1 MDRAAAGVR
10 LVAVGLDH
18 TTAPIALRERVAFA
32 DSEVPAALARL
43 THPDHP
49 LLKQAAIL
57 STCNRVE
64 VYGAARSRRSREE
77 LMSFL
82 ARYHGLD
89 PDALTGAVYVHRGAE
104 VAHHLAATSAGMHSL
119 VLGEA
124 QIQGQVRRALK
135 HAIAADSAGPE
146 LRRLFESAIS
156 AGRQVRSR
164 TNLGRGVASVSHAS
178 VELVRRHLGTL
189 SQSTVLLIGAGTTG
203 ELAAKHLVKHRPREL
218 LVLGRG
224 SARAERLA
232 DRYGGRA
239 VTSHQLGEVLV
250 RSDVVISSSSA
261 PHPIVHRQQLEHAL
275 AERDDSR
282 PLLLIDLAM
291 PRDVDP
297 AVAGLTG
304 IELYTIDDLRTV
316 VERTLTQRRAE
327 LPAADSIVH
336 AEVARFTRWLQ
347 CREAAAGLR
356 SVDADV
362 ERARSAA
369 VSQRVGEP
377 RGSHGGG
384 AGIRLPIH
392 ARARRRC

>member
-1 MDRAAAGVR
+1 MTGPE
-10 LVAVGLDH
+10 LVVVGLDYA
-18 TTAPIALRERVAFA
+18 TAPIDLRERVAFA
-32 DSEVPAALARL
+32 DSEIPTALARL
-43 THPDHP
+43 TDTDDR
-49 LLKQAAIL
+49 LLEQAAIL

-77 LMSFL
+77 LTSLL
-82 ARYHGLD
+82 AREHGLASD
-89 PDALTGAVYVHRGAE
+89 ELSGSVYVHRDAE
-104 VAHHLAATSAGMHSL
+104 VARHLASTSAGMHSL

-156 AGRQVRSR
+156 AGRQVRSQ

-178 VELVRRHLGTL
+178 VELVRQRLGTL
-189 SQSTVLLIGAGTTG
+189 SHSTVLLIGPGTTG
-203 ELAAKHLVKHRPREL
+203 ELTAKHLVKHRPHEL

-224 SARAERLA
+224 SARAQRLA

-239 VTSHQLGEVLV
+239 VTSDQLSQALAQ
-250 RSDVVISSSSA
+250 SDVVISSSSA
-261 PHPIVHRQQLEHAL
+261 PRPIVRRRQLEHAL
-275 AERDDSR
+275 ADRDNAR
-282 PLLLIDLAM
+282 PLLVIDLAM
-291 PRDVDP
+291 PRDVDS
-297 AVAGLTG
+297 AVAGMTG

-327 LPAADSIVH
+327 LPAADSIVR

-347 CREAAAGLR
+347 CRETAAGLR
-356 SVDADV
+356 SHDADV

-369 VSQRVGEP
+369 VPQRVGEP